1 MPTDT
6 PTIEVA
12 FALAGDSY
20 VARVRSCADR
30 EPMATLILPRA
41 VVDRAVLDAAQAR
54 LEVRLDGMVA
64 AYLDADSR
72 TLSSAKLSELIAATV
87 SVDALAAEDDA
98 ALIGRLEAEL
108 EQALDIVRRARS

>member
-12 FALAGDSY
+12 FALAGDGY
-20 VARVRSCADR
+20 VARVRSSVDR

-54 LEVRLDGMVA
+54 LEVRLDGIVA
-64 AYLDADSR
+64 AYADMDSR
-72 TLSSAKLSELIAATV
+72 TLSSAKLSELVAAAV
-87 SVDALAAEDDA
+87 SADALAAEDDA
-98 ALIGRLEAEL
+98 TLIDRLEAEL
-108 EQALDIVRRARS
+108 ERALDIVRRARR

>member
-6 PTIEVA
+6 PTIEVT
-12 FALAGDSY
+12 FALAGDAY
-20 VARVRSCADR
+20 VARIRSSADR
-30 EPMATLILPRA
+30 EPMATLVLPRA

-64 AYLDADSR
+64 TYLDSDSQ
-72 TLSSAKLSELIAATV
+72 TLSSARLSELIAAAV
-87 SVDALAAEDDA
+87 SVEALAAEDDA

-108 EQALDIVRRARS
+108 ERALDIVRRARI

>member
-6 PTIEVA
+6 PTIEVG
-12 FALAGDSY
+12 FALAGDAY
-20 VARVRSCADR
+20 VARVRPSADR
-30 EPMATLILPRA
+30 EPMATLILPRG

-64 AYLDADSR
+64 AYLDTDSR
-72 TLSSAKLSELIAATV
+72 TLSCAKLSELIAAAV

-98 ALIGRLEAEL
+98 TLIGRLEAEL
-108 EQALDIVRRARS
+108 ERALDIVRRARR

>member
-12 FALAGDSY
+12 FALAGDAY
-20 VARVRSCADR
+20 VARVRSSPDR

-41 VVDRAVLDAAQAR
+41 VVDRAVLEAAQAR

-64 AYLDADSR
+64 AYVDTDSR
-72 TLSSAKLSELIAATV
+72 TLSRAKLSELIAAAV

-98 ALIGRLEAEL
+98 ALIGRLQAEL
-108 EQALDIVRRARS
+108 ERALDIVRRARG